1 MFRSTAQYSSGR
13 AFGFTLVELLV
24 VIAIIGILVGLL
36 LPAVQSVR
44 AAARRIAC
52 TNNLRQITLAAINY
66 QTAFT
71 RFPAGHEHNG
81 GINVDDPNSNGWGW
95 RTKVLRY
102 MELENLF
109 NKLDVDVKISAP
121 ANSPTIQE
129 IVPSFLC
136 PADPELNNELNV
148 ISSTISMSMSNYV
161 GNGGSF
167 EWSFVAS
174 DSERSDGVLGRTE
187 NSKHR
192 GVASFDITDGL
203 SNTFFCGE
211 TLKYGFCWDPTTF
224 GGTRPNGFS
233 ARTLTQVRT
242 GHGEFNPKTDSSST
256 VTQRNSYAS
265 NHPGGANFALAD
277 GSVRFIDESIEHN
290 RVTFANFTNRRIQRG
305 LYQKLFSRS
314 DGGELDGF

>member
-1 MFRSTAQYSSGR
+1 MFRHPNKHYSRR
-13 AFGFTLVELLV
+13 ADGFTVVELLV
-24 VIAIIGILVGLL
+24 VVAIIGILVALL

-44 AAARRIAC
+44 MAARRVVC

-66 QTAFT
+66 HSVFT

-81 GINVDDPNSNGWGW
+81 GINVDDPDSNGWGW
-95 RTKVLRY
+95 RTKILSH
-102 MELENLF
+102 MELGNLL
-109 NKLDVDVKISAP
+109 NKLDVDVKIINP
-121 ANSPTIQE
+121 VNSSTIQE
-129 IVPSFLC
+129 ILPSFLC

-148 ISSTISMSMSNYV
+148 ISSAVSMSMSNYV

-174 DSERSDGVLGRTE
+174 DDVRSDGVLGRTA

-192 GVASFDITDGL
+192 GIANFDITDGL

-211 TLKYGFCWDPTTF
+211 TLKHGFCWDPTTF

-242 GHGEFNPKTDSSST
+242 GHGEFNPETSSASR
-256 VTQRNSYAS
+256 VTKRNSYAS
-265 NHPGGANFALAD
+265 NHNGGANFAFAD
-277 GSVRFIDESIEHN
+277 GSVHFIDESIEHN
-290 RVTFANFTNRRIQRG
+290 RVTFANFSNNRAQRG
-305 LYQKLFSRS
+305 LYQKLFSRF
-314 DGGELDGF
+314 DGGSLEGF